1 MLGFTEPS
9 CQRAVETHPT
19 AFKILSHRQQI
30 SNVSYNFPFKEDI
43 RILEIMEMYLNCK
56 STAQQGKQKI
66 LAAAKRLI
74 PLHRCFLCFLWLM
87 TKKKKKSFPNKE
99 VFLRPFFSKNDM
111 HKEEIRQ
118 GRHEISA
125 NFIWFKLSHKKKQM
139 ADELLLL

>member
-74 PLHRCFLCFLWLM
+74 PLRRCFLCFLWLM
-87 TKKKKKSFPNKE
+87 TKKKKN
-99 VFLRPFFSKNDM
+99 VFQIKKFSYGHSSLRM
-111 HKEEIRQ
+111 ICTR
-118 GRHEISA
+118 RR
-125 NFIWFKLSHKKKQM
+125 
-139 ADELLLL
+139 